1 MKLAQ
6 RNWQS
11 TVNILNRQSSEL
23 WITRFYSLWKTAR
36 QLIALPCLTF
46 FTIGPFWAVNGK
58 GRSIIARK
66 FQPFRTKIS
75 WYISQNNKTWHSYS
89 AKEDP
94 KNKWITSEAPYVLLK
109 PLLVTRNWQLF
120 SFCEIRKTNTPK
132 STMEDW
138 LFWALAIEIFH
149 SVNELNPV
157 YIQSLY
163 EQNINS
169 NRHKNDLKVST
180 ENFVVFGGK
189 SAKVL
194 EPSIWNIFRQS

>member
-1 MKLAQ
+1 MNHVRSPLRSAETTTCHSKLATVFIL
-6 RNWQS
+6 RNKENKY
-11 TVNILNRQSSEL
+11 TKKHNGR
-23 WITRFYSLWKTAR
+23 
-36 QLIALPCLTF
+36 
-46 FTIGPFWAVNGK
+46 FWAV
-58 GRSIIARK
+58 
-66 FQPFRTKIS
+66 
-75 WYISQNNKTWHSYS
+75 
-89 AKEDP
+89 
-94 KNKWITSEAPYVLLK
+94 
-109 PLLVTRNWQLF
+109 
-120 SFCEIRKTNTPK
+120 
-132 STMEDW
+132 
-138 LFWALAIEIFH
+138 AIEIFH